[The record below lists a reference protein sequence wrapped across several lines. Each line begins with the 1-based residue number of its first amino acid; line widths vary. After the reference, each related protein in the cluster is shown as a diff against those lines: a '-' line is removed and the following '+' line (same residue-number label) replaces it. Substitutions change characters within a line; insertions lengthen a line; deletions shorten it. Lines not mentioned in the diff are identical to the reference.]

1 METDTSTP
9 SSAAPLTYTVTGR
22 SIAGGPAQVHTASE
36 TVTLDA
42 RWGAA
47 PSELPGPAH
56 LLAAALAA
64 CLLKNLARANDL
76 LSFQYERAE
85 VQVTARRQDAPP
97 KFTEFVYQ
105 LGIVTNEPQRRL
117 DLLQRNLAGYGT
129 VYNTLAATCDVR
141 GTILVIASSDA
152 H

>member
-1 METDTSTP
+1 METGTSTP
-9 SSAAPLTYTVTGR
+9 SSAAPMTYTVTGR
-22 SIAGGPAQVHTASE
+22 SIAGGPAQIDTASE
-36 TVTLDA
+36 AITVDA
-42 RWGAA
+42 SWGAA

-76 LSFQYERAE
+76 LSFQFERAE

-97 KFTEFVYQ
+97 KFTEFVYE
-105 LGIVTNEPQRRL
+105 LRLVTSEPQRRL

-129 VYNTLAATCDVR
+129 VYNTLAATCDVH
-141 GTILVIASSDA
+141 GTIVAIASSDA